1 MSTKQTSLTRFWLI
15 IGLLFA
21 ASAGYLLFSI
31 QPAVS
36 SELVISEFISGNDI
50 GPVDEDGDFSDW
62 IEIHNPGQRPI
73 NLSGWSLTDDPSRP
87 EKWSF
92 PNITLEPDG
101 YLLVFA
107 SGKDRSVEPLHTN
120 FKLSKTD
127 NFLGLYNV
135 LDGRFADSIALE
147 NFGYFRNISFGRF
160 QGKDGYFTEPT
171 PGAANLTRLID
182 PQLNTSIATY
192 SNLSDLIPTPAAN
205 DNNNRTN
212 TQIQI
217 SEIMYNPP
225 GGNDYEFIE
234 LKNIDTR
241 SVDLSGAYFEGIEFS
256 FGYGVQLAPDQVI
269 VLAGNEQ
276 AFAERYPG
284 ITPTDTYDGN
294 LANRGEK
301 IILRDYTGAVVASV
315 EYDDENYWPLSAD
328 GRGDSLVFVAPDGDA
343 NNPQNWRASARLH
356 GSPGM
361 VETYSPTLLTE
372 IVSHLENRFYEVL
385 RKSQILSLITR
396 NG

>member
-1 MSTKQTSLTRFWLI
+1 MSTQRISTLRFWVI
-15 IGLLFA
+15 IGLLLA
-21 ASAGYLLFSI
+21 ASAGYILFSI
-31 QPAVS
+31 RPAAS

-50 GPVDEDGDFSDW
+50 GPVDEDGDYSDW
-62 IEIHNPGQRPI
+62 IEIHNPGNRPV
-73 NLSGWSLTDDPSRP
+73 NLSGWSLTDDPNRP

-92 PNITLEPDG
+92 PNVTLEPGG

-107 SGKDRSVEPLHTN
+107 SGKDRSAEQPHTN

-127 NFLGLYNV
+127 NFLGLYNLLNAHFV
-135 LDGRFADSIALE
+135 DSIALE
-147 NFGYFRNISFGRF
+147 NFGYFRNISFGRY
-160 QGKDGYFTEPT
+160 QGQDGYFTEPT
-171 PGAANLTRLID
+171 PGGANITKLID
-182 PQLNTSIATY
+182 PQINTSIATY
-192 SNLSDLIPTPAAN
+192 SDGSASIPAAV
-205 DNNNRTN
+205 DSDRAN

-234 LKNIDTR
+234 LTNVDTKP
-241 SVDLSGAYFEGIEFS
+241 VDLSGAYFEGIELS
-256 FGYGVQLAPDQVI
+256 FGYGVQLAPGEVI

-284 ITPTDTYDGN
+284 VTPADTYDGN

-301 IILRDYTGAVVASV
+301 ITLRDYTGAVLASV

-328 GRGDSLVFVAPDGDA
+328 GLGDSLVFVAAEGAAD
-343 NNPQNWRASARLH
+343 NPQNWRASHQLY
-356 GSPGM
+356 GSPG
-361 VETYSPTLLTE
+361 VLDTPGPTLLAE
-372 IVSHLENRFYEVL
+372 IVWRLENRFYEIL
-385 RKSQILSLITR
+385 QKSQLLSIITK

>member
-1 MSTKQTSLTRFWLI
+1 MSIKQISITRFWLI
-15 IGLLFA
+15 IGLLLA
-21 ASAGYLLFSI
+21 ASAGYILFSI
-31 QPAVS
+31 RPAAS

-50 GPVDEDGDFSDW
+50 GPVDEDGDYSDW
-62 IEIHNPGQRPI
+62 IEIHNPGKRPV
-73 NLSGWSLTDDPSRP
+73 NLSGWSLTDDPNRP

-92 PNITLEPDG
+92 PNSTLEPGG

-107 SGKDRSVEPLHTN
+107 SGKDRGTEPLHTN

-127 NFLGLYNV
+127 NFLGLYNL

-160 QGKDGYFTEPT
+160 QGQDGYFTQPT
-171 PGAANLTRLID
+171 PGGANITKLID
-182 PQLNTSIATY
+182 PQINTNIATY
-192 SNLSDLIPTPAAN
+192 NDTSNLNPAPATTDSDKA
-205 DNNNRTN
+205 N
-212 TQIQI
+212 TQIRI

-234 LKNIDTR
+234 LTNVDDKP
-241 SVDLSGAYFEGIEFS
+241 VDLSGAYFEGIEIS
-256 FGYGVQLAPDQVI
+256 FGYGVQLAPGQVI

-284 ITPTDTYDGN
+284 VTLTDTYDGN

-301 IILRDYTGAVVASV
+301 IVLKDYTGAVVASV

-328 GRGDSLVFVAPDGDA
+328 GKGDSLVFVATDGDA

-356 GSPGM
+356 GSPGI
-361 VETYSPTLLTE
+361 VDPPSPTPLTE
-372 IVSHLENRFYEVL
+372 MVWQLENRFYEVL